1 MANFFSASQDEQ
13 VELIASIWTRFKFI
27 IIAVLLLVVAA
38 IVFREYS
45 ASTSD
50 EFQLNSSSAYEVFLN
65 STGDKKTDSAKILID
80 SYPSSLYSNF
90 ALLYLA
96 KVNVDQL
103 KMEEAK
109 DYLKKVLKNSSSGWG
124 EQFNPIESLAN
135 LRLAKILLE
144 EGKAQE
150 VLDLLE
156 GNKILTASIYEI
168 KGDAEEELGRVGEA
182 KVSYLQALELSNSQ
196 PIRSLISMKIADL
209 QISK

>member
-27 IIAVLLLVVAA
+27 IIAVLVLVVAA
-38 IVFREYS
+38 IVYREYS
-45 ASTSD
+45 ASSSD
-50 EFQLNSSSAYEVFLN
+50 EFQLNSSSAYEAFLN
-65 STGDKKTDSAKILID
+65 STGDKKIDSAKNLID
-80 SYPSSLYSNF
+80 SYPSSLYANF
-90 ALLYLA
+90 ALLYLS
-96 KVNVDQL
+96 KVNVEQL

-109 DYLKKVLKNSSSGWG
+109 KFLKKVLKNSSSGRG
-124 EQFNPIESLAN
+124 EQFNPIESLAK

-144 EGKAQE
+144 EGGAQE
-150 VLDLLE
+150 VLDLLK

-182 KVSYLQALELSNSQ
+182 KVSYLQDLELSNSQ

>member
-45 ASTSD
+45 ASSSD

-80 SYPSSLYSNF
+80 LYPSSLYSNF

-96 KVNVDQL
+96 KVNVEQL

-109 DYLKKVLKNSSSGWG
+109 NHLKKVLINSSSGWG

-182 KVSYLQALELSNSQ
+182 KVSYLQALKLSNSQ

>member
-13 VELIASIWTRFKFI
+13 VELIASIWTRFKFL

-96 KVNVDQL
+96 KVNVEQL

-109 DYLKKVLKNSSSGWG
+109 NHLKKVLENSSSGWG

>member
-27 IIAVLLLVVAA
+27 IIAVLVLVVAA
-38 IVFREYS
+38 IVYREYS
-45 ASTSD
+45 ASSSD
-50 EFQLNSSSAYEVFLN
+50 EFQLNSSSAYEAFLN
-65 STGDKKTDSAKILID
+65 STGDKKIDSAKNLID
-80 SYPSSLYSNF
+80 SYPSSLYANF

-96 KVNVDQL
+96 KVNVEQL

-109 DYLKKVLKNSSSGWG
+109 KFLKKVLKNSSSGWG
-124 EQFNPIESLAN
+124 EQFNPIESLAK

-144 EGKAQE
+144 EGGAQE
-150 VLDLLE
+150 VLDLLK

-209 QISK
+209 QITK

>member
-27 IIAVLLLVVAA
+27 IIAVLVLVVAA

-96 KVNVDQL
+96 KVNVEQL

-109 DYLKKVLKNSSSGWG
+109 NHLKKVLINSSSGWG

-150 VLDLLE
+150 VLDLLD
-156 GNKILTASIYEI
+156 GNQILTASIYEI